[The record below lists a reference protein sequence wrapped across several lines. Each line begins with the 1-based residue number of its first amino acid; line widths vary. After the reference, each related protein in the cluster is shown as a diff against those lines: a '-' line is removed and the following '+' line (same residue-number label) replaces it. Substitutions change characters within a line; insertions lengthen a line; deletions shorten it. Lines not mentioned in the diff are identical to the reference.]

1 MKLLTDRLVQK
12 MPQCWQ
18 IRIKLPSSFAVTLFK
33 LTKLK
38 YREPLAVY
46 SSLLQETV
54 INFRFSFGVVNM
66 PMYEIYFKYYFSSM
80 QNIESFPFKCETR
93 LFGENKRDLKE
104 YPKIIQSFSS
114 LSKRQHTIR
123 QIIVNKIF
131 IGFTCCCVE

>member
-1 MKLLTDRLVQK
+1 MLADKNKITLVICCYAFQ
-12 MPQCWQ
+12 
-18 IRIKLPSSFAVTLFK
+18 

-66 PMYEIYFKYYFSSM
+66 PICMKFTLRIFFSSI
-80 QNIESFPFKCETR
+80 QNIESFPLKCETQ

-114 LSKRQHTIR
+114 LPKRQHTIR

>member
-1 MKLLTDRLVQK
+1 M
-12 MPQCWQ
+12 
-18 IRIKLPSSFAVTLFK
+18 
-33 LTKLK
+33 
-38 YREPLAVY
+38 Y

-54 INFRFSFGVVNM
+54 INFRFSFGVVIM
-66 PMYEIYFKYYFSSM
+66 PMYEIYFKCFFSSM

-93 LFGENKRDLKE
+93 LFGEKKRDLKE

-114 LSKRQHTIR
+114 LPKRQHTIR

>member
-1 MKLLTDRLVQK
+1 M
-12 MPQCWQ
+12 
-18 IRIKLPSSFAVTLFK
+18 
-33 LTKLK
+33 
-38 YREPLAVY
+38 Y

-66 PMYEIYFKYYFSSM
+66 PMKFTLRIFFSSM

-93 LFGENKRDLKE
+93 LFGEKKRDLKE

-114 LSKRQHTIR
+114 LPKRQHTIR

-131 IGFTCCCVE
+131 IDFTCCCVE

>member
-1 MKLLTDRLVQK
+1 MLADKNK
-12 MPQCWQ
+12 
-18 IRIKLPSSFAVTLFK
+18 ITLIICCYTFQ

-54 INFRFSFGVVNM
+54 INFRFSFGVVIM
-66 PMYEIYFKYYFSSM
+66 PMYEIYFKYFFSSM

-93 LFGENKRDLKE
+93 LFGEKKRDLKE

-114 LSKRQHTIR
+114 LPKRQHTIP